1 MSDKII
7 HLFRHAESDH
17 QAGPDMLDPFLAVLG
32 IRQARSITQPD
43 SESKEDDY
51 RHNHKSDYN
60 PFPYRYLKHPTLILT
75 SPLRRCIQTVLYA
88 FHPSFNPDAAKIFS
102 QPPRII
108 ALPHL
113 QEAKDYT
120 SNTGSPVDQ
129 LEKWFGKY
137 VTFPEGLWEHW
148 PKRDGTPFEYRD
160 DLCAARAHFV
170 HEFILQQPEN
180 EIIIM
185 SHGEFC
191 HFVVNQ
197 WADRH
202 PAERWFQAKNA
213 EGFPMKL
220 VKKEDSKGT
229 KIIWGEEKTG
239 LYQLQVFDELK
250 DEVDSRIRAERYR
263 SVGWD

>member
-7 HLFRHAESDH
+7 HLFRHAESEH
-17 QAGPDMLDPFLAVLG
+17 QGGPDMLDPFLTVLG

-137 VTFPEGLWEHW
+137 VTFPEGL
-148 PKRDGTPFEYRD
+148 
-160 DLCAARAHFV
+160 
-170 HEFILQQPEN
+170 
-180 EIIIM
+180 
-185 SHGEFC
+185 
-191 HFVVNQ
+191 
-197 WADRH
+197 
-202 PAERWFQAKNA
+202 
-213 EGFPMKL
+213 
-220 VKKEDSKGT
+220 
-229 KIIWGEEKTG
+229 
-239 LYQLQVFDELK
+239 
-250 DEVDSRIRAERYR
+250 
-263 SVGWD
+263 